1 MGLSYL
7 LIYVG
12 AVSILFLFI
21 LMLINIRISELINET
36 NNSIPLAL
44 LIGISFINS
53 MYIVLPDNNIK
64 LNNEKLSYL
73 NSLKQDFYTSDKKL
87 SISVKEKINY
97 ASSNIWDSVL
107 TENSHITSIGNIMYT
122 SYSIL
127 LIITSI
133 ILLLAMIGTICL
145 VVNQKK

>member
-97 ASSNIWDSVL
+97 ASSNI
-107 TENSHITSIGNIMYT
+107 
-122 SYSIL
+122 
-127 LIITSI
+127 
-133 ILLLAMIGTICL
+133 
-145 VVNQKK
+145 